1 LLGLF
6 NKRTTSAGAF
16 TGLITG
22 MLLGLFVVI
31 AETLNT
37 QWVIDIPFLFKA
49 PIIFAICFTITVIT
63 SLLTEKPAAE
73 KIDNI
78 VWNKELYT
86 SETIAMKS
94 LKWHQNYRVYSII
107 LIVLTGIVVY
117 LFR

>member
-1 LLGLF
+1 
-6 NKRTTSAGAF
+6 
-16 TGLITG
+16 

-31 AETLNT
+31 AETLKT